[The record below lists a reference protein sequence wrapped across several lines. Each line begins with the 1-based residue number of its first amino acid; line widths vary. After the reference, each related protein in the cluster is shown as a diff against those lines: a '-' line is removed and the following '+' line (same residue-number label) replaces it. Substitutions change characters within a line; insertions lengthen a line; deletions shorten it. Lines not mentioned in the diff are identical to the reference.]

1 MNDWSCN
8 QKILVNGYG
17 HFIFI
22 LVTLYRKTCKSDILL
37 RPYFSNAY
45 LDSQS
50 WFDFNNMM
58 DHKIWWY
65 EMLKEKQ
72 QLIIGIVLKGIS
84 KGDKTLNE

>member
-1 MNDWSCN
+1 MNDWSYN

-22 LVTLYRKTCKSDILL
+22 LVSLYRKTCKSDILL

-45 LDSQS
+45 LDSHS
-50 WFDFNNMM
+50 WFDINNMM
-58 DHKIWWY
+58 KDHKIWWY
-65 EMLKEKQ
+65 EMLKEKR

-84 KGDKTLNE
+84 KRETRHK